1 MYDEQITSFV
11 LGLIYAYFT
20 SVFPPLVIP
29 AIVIVFIYFVKTN
42 RGIQELLFM
51 VAKSK
56 FKPKNRYQGQKVIP
70 IPTSLNRSRSRRQ
83 MTTYR

>member
-1 MYDEQITSFV
+1 MYDEQIISFV

-42 RGIQELLFM
+42 RGIQELLLM
-51 VAKSK
+51 MTKSK
-56 FKPKNRYQGQKVIP
+56 FKSKKRYQGQKVIP
-70 IPTSLNRSRSRRQ
+70 IPTSYNKSRSRRQ

>member
-1 MYDEQITSFV
+1 MYDEQIISFV

-42 RGIQELLFM
+42 RGIQELLLM
-51 VAKSK
+51 MTKSK
-56 FKPKNRYQGQKVIP
+56 FKPKKRYQGQKVIP
-70 IPTSLNRSRSRRQ
+70 IPTQLNKSRSRRQ